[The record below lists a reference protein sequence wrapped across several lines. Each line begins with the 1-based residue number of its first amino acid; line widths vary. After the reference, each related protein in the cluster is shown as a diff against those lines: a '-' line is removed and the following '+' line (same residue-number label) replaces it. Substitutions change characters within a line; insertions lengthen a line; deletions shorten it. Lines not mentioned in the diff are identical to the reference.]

1 MTRPDKTVWRETG
14 YIALWVA
21 VLSALMQA
29 VFLLIGRWDYR
40 VLLGNL
46 LSAVAV
52 IGNFLLMGITVQKAM
67 DKEEKAAATAM
78 RFSQSLRLFLLFGVA
93 ALGALLPCFNTWA
106 VLIPFF
112 FPRIALIFR
121 PRFGGMDPAPV
132 PAPEAE
138 EEDDDDL

>member
-138 EEDDDDL
+138 EDDDDL